1 MRFLHV
7 VRESLLKTLSNIVG
21 IVERRNTMPI
31 LSNIMICKDKGNKVA
46 FITTDIEV
54 QMTTYA
60 NCGFGESEAST
71 TVSARKFLDILK
83 ALPDMSSVNVDLHDN
98 KLYIESSKSRFN
110 LQTINSDEFPV
121 MSCPNTWE
129 ISISL
134 SQRDLK
140 NLFNMVYFS
149 MAQQDIRYYLNG
161 MLLVF
166 KDNCIVAVST
176 DGHRLAYNS
185 TIANEFR
192 VCKEVIVPRKTILE
206 MQRLLQDSD
215 DVICIDVSDTQIKFC
230 FRDIE
235 FISKLVEGKFPD
247 FRKVIPINYPI
258 SFSISREIFQGSL
271 QRVAILTNDKFK
283 GVRFHFDVDNL
294 KISSSNTDHEE
305 AQEELEIEYKGNV
318 FDVGFNVNYLLDVI
332 SNLKSDNLIWSIT
345 PDSNASVLITVPDNP
360 NFKYVVMPM
369 RI

>member
-1 MRFLHV
+1 MKFLHV

-31 LSNIMICKDKGNKVA
+31 LSNLMIRKDKGNKVA

-60 NCGFGESEAST
+60 NCGSGESEVST

-83 ALPDMSSVNVDLHDN
+83 ALPDMSNINVELHDN
-98 KLYIESSKSRFN
+98 KIYIESSKSRFN
-110 LQTINSDEFPV
+110 LQTINSEEFPV
-121 MSCPNTWE
+121 MSCPDTWD
-129 ISISL
+129 ISVRL

-140 NLFNMVYFS
+140 SLFSMVYFS

-166 KDNCIVAVST
+166 KDNCIFAVST
-176 DGHRLAYNS
+176 DGHRLSYNS
-185 TIANEFR
+185 IEANEFEG
-192 VCKEVIVPRKTILE
+192 CKEVIVPRKTILE
-206 MQRLLQDSD
+206 LQRLLQDSD
-215 DVICIDVSDTQIKFC
+215 DIICIDVSSSQIKFC

-247 FRKVIPINYPI
+247 FRKVIPNNYPI
-258 SFSISREIFQGSL
+258 SFPINREYFQGSL
-271 QRVAILTNDKFK
+271 QRVAIITNDKFK
-283 GVRFHFDVDNL
+283 GVRFHFETNNL
-294 KISSSNTDHEE
+294 KVSSSNTDHEE
-305 AQEELEIEYKGNV
+305 AQEDLEIDYRGND

-332 SNLKSDNLIWSIT
+332 SNLKSENLIWSIT
-345 PDSNASVLITVPDNP
+345 PDSNASVLITVPDDP